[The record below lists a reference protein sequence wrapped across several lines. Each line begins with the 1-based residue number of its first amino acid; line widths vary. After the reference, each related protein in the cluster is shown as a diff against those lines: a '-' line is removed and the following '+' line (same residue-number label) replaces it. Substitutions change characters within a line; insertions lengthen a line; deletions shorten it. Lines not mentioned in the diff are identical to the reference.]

1 MAPPRSEPI
10 RVLLVDDHEVVR
22 SGLRMLLNRSGRIEV
37 VGEVG
42 TVLAAGPA
50 AVRLKPDVVLMDICL
65 PDGSGVE
72 ACREIRAACPA
83 TRILFLSSFLDDE
96 AAIETARAG
105 GDGYL
110 LKEISEEVLIGAVE
124 MVARGQSIL
133 APAVRGL
140 VQEQMRRAEG
150 IETQADRV
158 IVTSQEQRILAL
170 VARGQTNKQIAVA
183 LGLSDKTVRNYLSSI
198 FQKLHV
204 SRRAEAAAQYA
215 QLLIRRKNI
224 PDLTK

>member
-1 MAPPRSEPI
+1 MATPRSEPI
-10 RVLLVDDHEVVR
+10 RVLLVDDHKVVR
-22 SGLRMLLNRSGRIEV
+22 SGLKMLLNRSGHIEV
-37 VGEVG
+37 VGEDGMLLTAV
-42 TVLAAGPA
+42 PE
-50 AVRLKPDVVLMDICL
+50 AVRLKPDVVLLDICL

-72 ACREIRAACPA
+72 ACREIRAACPG

-96 AAIETARAG
+96 AAIETVRAG

-133 APAVRGL
+133 APAVRRL
-140 VQEQMRRAEG
+140 VQAQMRHAEG
-150 IETQADRV
+150 IETKADRV
-158 IVTSQEQRILAL
+158 LVTSQERRILAL

-204 SRRAEAAAQYA
+204 TRRSEAAARYA
-215 QLLIRRKNI
+215 QLLIRRKDM